1 MNKFLFIQMLLYL
14 YFIPLVGILRKKE
27 CFKNFLWWLTEKE
40 CLLIRELAQ
49 CTITIVNG
57 IIY

>member
-1 MNKFLFIQMLLYL
+1 MLLYL